1 MSASRPARPLRP
13 ARQRSI
19 AALIAPLLLTGV
31 GVPSLSLTPAR
42 SESITGAPPLVQP
55 AAIRAAA
62 REAYVWGWPLA
73 YVHQCRSRIAL
84 VTTAGKSGGLP
95 VAPLNELAML
105 TDQAAPRTTLVPCP
119 NRDVLYGFG
128 IFDLAATPVVIQVPD
143 FGGRFWLYQLGDQRT
158 DGFADLGSM
167 HGTRPGCYLVV
178 GPGWTGAVPPG
189 IAGVLRSPTRHA
201 YCIPRIFFTA
211 AEGDRAAAVAAATGV
226 MAYPLDDF
234 TGEPRRR
241 DWTRLRWL
249 PSLSREENAVAP
261 DRFLEILPE
270 LLDDVP
276 PLAGEEPLYARLR
289 GLVTAVAADPAAAAV
304 ASAAVHDAE
313 REVVAPLFEFRNVGI
328 PLPAG
333 WTTVINGAAFGTDY
347 LTRTAVARSNVFVNR
362 HRETKYYYLDVDAA
376 GARLEGNRRYS
387 ITFPAGKLPPAAGF
401 WSLTAYDSRHALPSG
416 SAARHSIGTR
426 DTSLELAADGSLT
439 IVVEPAGGSGANDVA
454 ATFGDRAPHNRIA
467 APEGPFSLYLRL
479 YAPEKSALDGHWAP
493 PPVVPS
499 HSTAFRLASW
509 PSREIRRGSGGLID

>member
-1 MSASRPARPLRP
+1 MLPSPLLPIVRQSSATVLFAAAVLAVIAGSKSAIAPSSVAR
-13 ARQRSI
+13 AD
-19 AALIAPLLLTGV
+19 LIANGFPSAPSEGV
-31 GVPSLSLTPAR
+31 
-42 SESITGAPPLVQP
+42 
-55 AAIRAAA
+55 RAVA

-73 YVHQCRSRIAL
+73 YVHRCRSRVAL
-84 VTTAGKSGGLP
+84 VTKPGKSGGLP

-105 TDQAAPRTTLVPCP
+105 TDQAAPRTTIVPCP

-128 IFDLAATPVVIQVPD
+128 IFDLAATPVVVQVPD
-143 FGGRFWLYQLGDQRT
+143 FGDRFWLYQFGDQRT
-158 DGFADLGSM
+158 DGFADMGSM
-167 HGTRPGCYLVV
+167 HRTLPGCYLVV
-178 GPGWTGAVPPG
+178 GPGWTGAVPRG
-189 IAGVLRSPTRHA
+189 IVGVLRSPTRYA

-211 AEGDRAAAVAAATGV
+211 AKGDRTAAVAAATGV

-234 TGEPRRR
+234 TGEPRQR

-249 PSLSREENAVAP
+249 PCLSREDNAVTP

-276 PLAGEEPLYARLR
+276 PLPGEEPLYARLR
-289 GLVTAVAADPAAAAV
+289 GLVAAVAADPALAAV

-313 REVVAPLFEFRNVGI
+313 REVVAPLFEFRNVGL
-328 PLPAG
+328 PLPGG
-333 WTTVINGAAFGTDY
+333 WTTVVNGAAFGTDY

-362 HRETKYYYLDVDAA
+362 HHETKYYYLDVDAT

-387 ITFPAGKLPPAAGF
+387 ITFPPGRLPPAAGF
-401 WSLTAYDSRHALPSG
+401 WSLTAYDARHSLPAD

-439 IVVEPAGGSGANDVA
+439 IIVEPAGGPGADETA
-454 ATFGDRAPHNRIA
+454 ATSGEHATQNRIA

-479 YAPEKSALDGHWAP
+479 YAPEATALDGHWTP
-493 PPVVPS
+493 PPAEISPRD
-499 HSTAFRLASW
+499 HALAAGRAAS
-509 PSREIRRGSGGLID
+509 LMK